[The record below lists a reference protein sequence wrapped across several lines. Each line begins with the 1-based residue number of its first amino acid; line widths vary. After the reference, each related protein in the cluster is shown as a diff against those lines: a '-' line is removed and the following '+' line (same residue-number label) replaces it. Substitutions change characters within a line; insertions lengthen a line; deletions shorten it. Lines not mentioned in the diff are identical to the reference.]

1 MTAATPRLAGRPGTD
16 LRRGDAGAAVTRLA
30 TRLIRRSALIV
41 LAVSAAMTAVVVAT
55 YEGLMTDPGT
65 TAALGALAGNP
76 AIRTL
81 FGEPLALDDPGGF
94 TVWRTGT
101 VVAVLL
107 GVWSIL
113 ATTRVTRGEE
123 DAGRWDLL
131 LAGRLSL
138 RSVVVRH
145 LGVLAVA
152 GLLVGAAVGA
162 ALAVSG
168 TGIAGAVV
176 HATGIAV
183 LGLFFVGAGALSAQ
197 VFSAR
202 SAATGAAVAVLGL
215 MLLARMVGDGVTAL
229 AWLRWV
235 SPFGLLEISGPYA
248 RNRWLPLGVL
258 AVAAAVLL
266 IGTVAAATRRDVRG
280 GIIAA
285 AAGRPPRT
293 RLLGSVEAFAV
304 RRLLRPLSGWSA
316 SLGAY
321 FLLIGL
327 IAVTMTEFLA
337 ENPVFADAAGQAGF
351 ASLAS
356 VEGYAATLFAL
367 LAVPVGVFAADRMSA
382 FAAAEA
388 DRRLTLLAAQPLH
401 RFRLIGA
408 EILAVGG
415 GLAVLV
421 TVAGLATWLGVA
433 VTGGSLRPAA
443 ALAGTWNALP
453 VALLCLGAGVLAV
466 GWLPR
471 AVGAVGALPAVGG
484 FLLQTVAE
492 SARAPRWVIDMSPFA
507 HLAPVPFSPPDV
519 LATAIM
525 TGIALA
531 LGAVGMIGYRRRDL
545 RG

>member
-1 MTAATPRLAGRPGTD
+1 MTAATPTLPGQSGTD
-16 LRRGDAGAAVTRLA
+16 LRRGDGGAAVTRLA

-101 VVAVLL
+101 MVAVLL

-145 LGVLAVA
+145 VGVLAVA

-229 AWLRWV
+229 AWLRWL

-248 RNRWLPLGVL
+248 RNRWLPLAVL
-258 AVAAAVLL
+258 AVAAAV
-266 IGTVAAATRRDVRG
+266 
-280 GIIAA
+280 
-285 AAGRPPRT
+285 
-293 RLLGSVEAFAV
+293 
-304 RRLLRPLSGWSA
+304 
-316 SLGAY
+316 
-321 FLLIGL
+321 
-327 IAVTMTEFLA
+327 
-337 ENPVFADAAGQAGF
+337 
-351 ASLAS
+351 
-356 VEGYAATLFAL
+356 
-367 LAVPVGVFAADRMSA
+367 
-382 FAAAEA
+382 
-388 DRRLTLLAAQPLH
+388 
-401 RFRLIGA
+401 
-408 EILAVGG
+408 
-415 GLAVLV
+415 
-421 TVAGLATWLGVA
+421 
-433 VTGGSLRPAA
+433 
-443 ALAGTWNALP
+443 
-453 VALLCLGAGVLAV
+453 
-466 GWLPR
+466 
-471 AVGAVGALPAVGG
+471 
-484 FLLQTVAE
+484 
-492 SARAPRWVIDMSPFA
+492 
-507 HLAPVPFSPPDV
+507 
-519 LATAIM
+519 
-525 TGIALA
+525 
-531 LGAVGMIGYRRRDL
+531 
-545 RG
+545 

>member
-1 MTAATPRLAGRPGTD
+1 MSAATPTLPRRSGTD
-16 LRRGDAGAAVTRLA
+16 LRPDNAGTAVTRLA
-30 TRLIRRSALIV
+30 TRLIRRGALIV
-41 LAVSAAMTAVVVAT
+41 LAVSTGMTAVVVVT
-55 YEGLMTDPGT
+55 YEGLMTDPAT
-65 TAALGALAGNP
+65 TAALDALAANP

-81 FGEPLALDDPGGF
+81 FGEPVALDDPGGF

-123 DAGRWDLL
+123 DAGHWDLL

-152 GLLVGAAVGA
+152 SVLVAAAVGV

-168 TGIAGAVV
+168 TGVSGAVV
-176 HATGIAV
+176 HATGIGV
-183 LGLFFVGAGALSAQ
+183 LGVFFVGAGALTAQ
-197 VFSAR
+197 LFSAR

-215 MLLARMVGDGVTAL
+215 TLLARMVADGVAAL
-229 AWLRWV
+229 AWLRWL

-248 RNRWLPLGVL
+248 RNQWLPLGAL
-258 AVAAAVLL
+258 AVAAALLL
-266 IGTVAAATRRDVRG
+266 IGAVAAATRRDVRG
-280 GIIAA
+280 GIVAA
-285 AAGRPPRT
+285 AAGRAPRT
-293 RLLGSVEAFAV
+293 RLLGSVEAFAL
-304 RRLLRPLSGWSA
+304 RRLLRPLVGWST
-316 SLGAY
+316 SMGAY

-327 IAVTMTEFLA
+327 IAVTMTEFLK

-388 DRRLTLLAAQPLH
+388 DRTLTLLAAQPLH
-401 RFRLIGA
+401 RYRLLGA
-408 EILAVGG
+408 EVVAVGG
-415 GLAVLV
+415 GMAVLV

-433 VTGGSLRPAA
+433 ATGGGLGLAA

-471 AVGAVGALPAVGG
+471 AVGVVGAVPAVGG
-484 FLLQTVAE
+484 FLVQVVAE
-492 SARAPRWVIDMSPFA
+492 SAQAPRWVIDMSPFA
-507 HLAPVPFSPPDV
+507 HLAPVPFSAPNGP
-519 LATAIM
+519 ATTIM
-525 TGIALA
+525 TGVALA
-531 LGAVGMIGYRRRDL
+531 LGAVGMVGYRSRDL